1 MKKSK
6 IQKNNYFI
14 KKIFLLGFSLI
25 CFSACTSIVRFN
37 DSNSNS
43 NKIRTQNTSDNSS
56 QSTTEYTFK
65 GLASYYA
72 DKFDGKKTASGEI
85 FSQQKFTAAHK
96 TLPFG
101 TMVRVT
107 RVSNK
112 KQVIVKIN
120 DRGPFVDGRIID
132 LSFVAAKELDL
143 LSVGVAEVII
153 EIIK

>member
-6 IQKNNYFI
+6 MQKNNYFI
-14 KKIFLLGFSLI
+14 KKILLLGFSLV

-37 DSNSNS
+37 DGS
-43 NKIRTQNTSDNSS
+43 KISTQNTSNNNL

-101 TMVRVT
+101 TIVRVT
-107 RVSNK
+107 RISNK
-112 KQVIVKIN
+112 KQVVVKIN

-143 LSVGVAEVII
+143 ISVGIAEVIV